1 MPSHGLI
8 ARNTRGSSIRWV
20 TPPAASARNQISV
33 MGPKSCATLAVPLDC
48 TLNSPTRMASVI
60 GRTAYSS
67 CGAISFRPSTA
78 DSTEMAGVMT
88 ASP

>member
-1 MPSHGLI
+1 
-8 ARNTRGSSIRWV
+8 
-20 TPPAASARNQISV
+20 
-33 MGPKSCATLAVPLDC
+33 MGPKNCATLAVPRDC
-48 TLNSPTRMASVI
+48 TLNRPTRIATVI
-60 GRTAYSS
+60 GSTAYCI